1 MTDLSANN
9 VNAATGEGA
18 DLQIIYDGDCPFCSA
33 YIRLVRL
40 RGAVGEVELLDAR
53 KQPDIVEDLQAE
65 GIDLNETMVV
75 RYGGET
81 YAGAAA
87 MHLLS
92 MLSSDSGWTNRL
104 LARIFRDGERARRFY
119 PWLRAGRNL
128 TLRLLGRKKLN
139 GSE

>member
-1 MTDLSANN
+1 
-9 VNAATGEGA
+9 
-18 DLQIIYDGDCPFCSA
+18 
-33 YIRLVRL
+33 
-40 RGAVGEVELLDAR
+40 
-53 KQPDIVEDLQAE
+53 
-65 GIDLNETMVV
+65 
-75 RYGGET
+75 
-81 YAGAAA
+81 